1 MQAPDE
7 RPRQQPVDTAR
18 KPGSSDGGAAR
29 LRHRTF
35 RRGTPAVGTTVPR
48 VQQPILEVR
57 RLTRC
62 FGSREVLSQLDMTV
76 AAGERVALRGPN
88 GSGKSTLLRCV
99 LGSLTPTGGE
109 VRVDGKAA
117 GTLAARRVVG
127 ATFSQDRSFYLR
139 LSGRENLRFFARL
152 RLRDVRRAHA
162 EVERLGEELEIE
174 RILAQRV
181 DRCSTGMVQQ
191 LGFARALMG
200 DTKLL
205 VLDEPTRSLDDAAV
219 ERLWGALDRRPR
231 AGVLFATHRAED
243 VAHCHAERVLG
254 AGA

>member
-1 MQAPDE
+1 ME
-7 RPRQQPVDTAR
+7 
-18 KPGSSDGGAAR
+18 
-29 LRHRTF
+29 
-35 RRGTPAVGTTVPR
+35 
-48 VQQPILEVR
+48 QPILEVR
-57 RLTRC
+57 GLSRS
-62 FGSREVLSQLDMTV
+62 FGAREVLRGVDLEVSP
-76 AAGERVALRGPN
+76 GERLALRGPN
-88 GSGKSTLLRCV
+88 GAGKSTLLRCV

-109 VRVDGKAA
+109 VRVDGQAA

-174 RILAQRV
+174 GILAQRV

-191 LGFARALMG
+191 LGFARALLG
-200 DTKLL
+200 DPKLL

-231 AGVLFATHRAED
+231 TGVLFATHRAED
-243 VAHCHAERVLG
+243 VARCHAERVLG
-254 AGA
+254 ARA